1 MFDPTVF
8 ENLKVAFENQLYDL
22 DNLDREIDMINRVD
36 RLEMAVMSR
45 EFRLRFT
52 LADRQEVSAEIQLTA
67 SLKDLAA
74 EILELQGETPAC
86 TLGIR
91 FFMQMIDVHAQCAE
105 IELIL
110 KRIWNP
116 EIAPTQTI
124 SYVYGQD
131 KPIYLNTIELGFN
144 RKISEE
150 QMDDIPELVQHM
162 LQTLHELAEATTRGP
177 SV

>member
-22 DNLDREIDMINRVD
+22 DNLDKKIQIINRID

-45 EFRLRFT
+45 TFALRFI
-52 LADRQEVSAEIQLTA
+52 LRDQKEVSAEISLDA

-86 TLGIR
+86 TLRLR
-91 FFMQMIDVHAQCAE
+91 FYMQINETAVVCKQ
-105 IELIL
+105 IEQIL
-110 KRIWNP
+110 QQIWNP
-116 EIAPTQTI
+116 EILPTQTI
-124 SYVYGQD
+124 SYVYGQEN
-131 KPIYLNTIELGFN
+131 IYSNKIELGFN

-150 QMDDIPELVQHM
+150 QMNDIPELIEHV
-162 LQTLHELAEATTRGP
+162 LQTLKELNGILE
-177 SV
+177 

>member
-22 DNLDREIDMINRVD
+22 DNLDKKIQIINRID

-45 EFRLRFT
+45 TFALRFILT
-52 LADRQEVSAEIQLTA
+52 DQKEVSAEISLDA

-74 EILELQGETPAC
+74 EILELQGEAPAC
-86 TLGIR
+86 TLRLR
-91 FFMQMIDVHAQCAE
+91 FYMQINEAAVVCKQ
-105 IELIL
+105 IEHIL
-110 KRIWNP
+110 QHIWNP

-124 SYVYGQD
+124 SYVYGQE
-131 KPIYLNTIELGFN
+131 KAIYSNTIELGFN

-150 QMDDIPELVQHM
+150 QMDDIPELIEHV
-162 LQTLHELAEATTRGP
+162 LQTLKELNGILE
-177 SV
+177 